1 MLFRSPK
8 LDTYYIKTTEG
19 YFDAKT
25 DELLI
30 DYDPSNYVR
39 ARVNKTD
46 SEDVTK
52 HYDYYFGGF
61 SSYEIP
67 HFYSYSNYTEE
78 ENVCANVAGT
88 IMLNFWNK
96 VNNNGIVN
104 ERNLDYQGN
113 FTDEA
118 ATNYEKAFYTY
129 MKTGTFGTTPKN
141 CAEGFKKFVTDWGH
155 NCDIINL
162 SDSTYENSIG
172 WLKKNVPF
180 FVTAKNYYF
189 TSGNSKY
196 LEDVSL
202 PQTGRDPQIL
212 KIEYSYYEGLSQTHC
227 FVTIGYGY
235 YYLTNII
242 NNTTINKYN
251 INFYKILDGWGQMRY
266 FNIADS
272 ETIAVYGIKVSM

>member
-1 MLFRSPK
+1 M
-8 LDTYYIKTTEG
+8 
-19 YFDAKT
+19 
-25 DELLI
+25 
-30 DYDPSNYVR
+30 
-39 ARVNKTD
+39 
-46 SEDVTK
+46 
-52 HYDYYFGGF
+52 
-61 SSYEIP
+61 
-67 HFYSYSNYTEE
+67 
-78 ENVCANVAGT
+78 
-88 IMLNFWNK
+88 
-96 VNNNGIVN
+96 N

-141 CAEGFKKFVTDWGH
+141 CAEGFKKYVTDWGH

-251 INFYKILDGWGQMRY
+251 INFYKILDGWDRCVILILRTARRLQFMELRY
-266 FNIADS
+266 LCKGDGDYERKGRVAYFDMCMYRSNLFCRYLFWVIGFAANQRLQKLEFCNKS
-272 ETIAVYGIKVSM
+272 